1 MTNILGCVCNRASFL
16 SNLQIVVHFFNLK
29 APDTIL
35 SRKLDFEKDEK
46 MHRITEDMCQEM
58 YANG

>member
-1 MTNILGCVCNRASFL
+1 M
-16 SNLQIVVHFFNLK
+16 HFFNLK

-58 YANG
+58 YANGWCDCHSFYKIIPELFNNQVMM